1 MKHIFVLGSLN
12 MDLTV
17 YVDRY
22 PNPGETLKGH
32 SFRNGAGGKG
42 LNQAYGVAK
51 LGGEVSFLGAIGNDI
66 FGEAMA
72 KQLASVDVD
81 ITHLHLRKDIAS
93 GVALIEVCHG
103 ENEIALD
110 LGANE
115 TISKDEI
122 DVFFQKAVPGDLFLC
137 QGENN
142 LDATSYALSRA
153 HRLGLFT
160 ILNPAP
166 ADKAMTG
173 CFSDVDLL
181 IPNETEMALLSGK
194 TSYIEAAQSLGVPY
208 LVVTLGKDG
217 YYVHSQNEEYQEE
230 AIPVEAIDTTGAG
243 DAFCGSLCYFL
254 SINKSLKQSLKLA
267 SVYASMSTLKKGSSA
282 SMADLPSF
290 VSFLKERGL
299 SLD

>member
-22 PNPGETLKGH
+22 PNPGETFKGH
-32 SFRNGAGGKG
+32 SFRSGAGGKG
-42 LNQAYGVAK
+42 LNQAYGAAK
-51 LGGEVSFLGAIGNDI
+51 LGGQVSFLGAIGKDI

-72 KQLASVDVD
+72 KQLTSVGVN
-81 ITHLHLRKDIAS
+81 INHLHKREDIAS

-122 DVFFQKAVPGDLFLC
+122 DAFFQKAVPGDLFLC

-142 LDATSYALSRA
+142 FDATSYALSRA

-166 ADKAMTG
+166 AAKVMTE

-181 IPNETEMALLSGK
+181 IPNETEMTLLSGK
-194 TSYIEAAQSLGVPY
+194 TSYIEAAQSLAVPY

-254 SINKSLKQSLKLA
+254 SINKPLKQSLKFA
-267 SVYASMSTLKKGSSA
+267 SIYASMSTLKKGSSA

>member
-22 PNPGETLKGH
+22 PNPGETFKGN
-32 SFRNGAGGKG
+32 SFRSGAGGKG
-42 LNQAYGVAK
+42 LNQAYGAAK
-51 LGGEVSFLGAIGNDI
+51 LGGQVSFLGAIGKDI

-72 KQLASVDVD
+72 KQLTSVGVNID
-81 ITHLHLRKDIAS
+81 HLHQREDIAS

-115 TISKDEI
+115 TITSDEV
-122 DVFFQKAVPGDLFLC
+122 DAFFLKAKKGDIFLC

-142 LDATSYALSRA
+142 AEATSYALAKA
-153 HRLGLFT
+153 HCLGLFT

-166 ADKAMTG
+166 ADRRML
-173 CFSDVDLL
+173 SDLANVDLL
-181 IPNETEMALLSGK
+181 IPNETEAALLSA
-194 TSYIEAAQSLGVPY
+194 TSSYQEAAKSLSVPY
-208 LVVTLGKDG
+208 VIVTLGKDG
-217 YYVHSQNEEYQEE
+217 YYVYSKEEKYQEK
-230 AIPVEAIDTTGAG
+230 AISVQAIDTTGAG

-254 SINKSLKQSLKLA
+254 SINKPLKQSLKFA
-267 SVYASMSTLKKGSSA
+267 SIYASMSTLKKGSSA